1 MRGISTEGRLAALRG
16 MVSSELNIFI
26 DVDYTLIAANGSL
39 RPNTRELFLRLR
51 EAGHQPWVWSGMG
64 IRKEDMIRHGM
75 DGCVAGYIVKPLD
88 DYLKTLRRLEPEAWP
103 DLIVDDHSEIVEAF
117 GGITVRPYFFTDDED
132 RELRRAEDAL
142 LQYAET
148 GECADPA
155 FRAPPDRVSRLP
167 A

>member
-1 MRGISTEGRLAALRG
+1 MDRKGLTDLQGTVKSN
-16 MVSSELNIFI
+16 LNIFI

-39 RPNTRELFLRLR
+39 RPNARELFLRLR
-51 EAGHQPWVWSGMG
+51 EAGHRPWVWSGMG
-64 IRKEDMIRHGM
+64 IRREEMIRLGM
-75 DGCVAGYIVKPLD
+75 DGCAAGYLVKPLD

-117 GGITVRPYFFTDDED
+117 GGITVRPYFFTDADD
-132 RELRRAEDAL
+132 RELRRAADAL

-155 FRAPPDRVSRLP
+155 FRAPPERLSRLS

>member
-1 MRGISTEGRLAALRG
+1 MNSTLD
-16 MVSSELNIFI
+16 IFI

-39 RPNTRELFLRLR
+39 RPNARELFLRLR
-51 EAGHQPWVWSGMG
+51 EAGHRPWVWSGMG
-64 IRKEDMIRHGM
+64 IRKEEMVRHGM
-75 DGCVAGYIVKPLD
+75 DGCVAGYLVKPLD
-88 DYLKTLRRLEPEAWP
+88 DYLKTLRRLEPE

-117 GGITVRPYFFTDDED
+117 GGVTVRPYFFTDTDD
-132 RELRRAEDAL
+132 RELRRAADAL

-155 FRAPPDRVSRLP
+155 FRAPPDRFSRLS